1 MSQSLEYLRTPLI
14 EVEKY
19 LNMLEARKTLVN
31 KKRKEMDKEIQNSLD
46 SYRFIE
52 SEKNSVIRYQE
63 KMAELTNL
71 KSQFVKTE
79 SFLNESVQKI
89 LKKME
94 EDGFVNTKDGR
105 NALTQVGFM
114 ATHLREVHCLVFAK
128 MLENNRFDDL
138 DARQIVSVFSCFTNV
153 NVSDEKKSFR
163 PTTRNTVVK
172 NIIEDISKSY
182 NSYQE
187 FETENNS
194 FTGVDYTIHY
204 DLIDALLAWCDCES
218 APECKLVI
226 QNLEEN
232 KGVFLGEFVKAIT
245 KINNISGEM
254 EKIAESIGNVALLSK
269 LRDIP
274 RMTLKF
280 VATNQSLYV

>member
-1 MSQSLEYLRTPLI
+1 
-14 EVEKY
+14 
-19 LNMLEARKTLVN
+19 
-31 KKRKEMDKEIQNSLD
+31 MDREIQNSLD
-46 SYRFIE
+46 SYKFIE
-52 SEKNSVIRYQE
+52 TDKLSVIRYQE
-63 KMAELTNL
+63 KMSELTNL
-71 KSQFVKTE
+71 KNQFVKTE

-94 EDGFVNTKDGR
+94 QEGFVSSEDGTNT
-105 NALTQVGFM
+105 LTQVGFM

-128 MLENNRFDDL
+128 LLEQNRFDDL
-138 DARQIVSVFSCFTNV
+138 DAKQIVSVFSCFTNV

-163 PTTRNTVVK
+163 PTTKDTLVK
-172 NIIEDISKSY
+172 NIIEDITKSY
-182 NSYQE
+182 NNYQD

-204 DLIDALLAWCDCES
+204 DLIDAVLAWCDCES
-218 APECKLVI
+218 APECKIVI
-226 QNLEEN
+226 QNLEQN

-254 EKIAESIGNVALLSK
+254 EKIAEIIGNMALLSK